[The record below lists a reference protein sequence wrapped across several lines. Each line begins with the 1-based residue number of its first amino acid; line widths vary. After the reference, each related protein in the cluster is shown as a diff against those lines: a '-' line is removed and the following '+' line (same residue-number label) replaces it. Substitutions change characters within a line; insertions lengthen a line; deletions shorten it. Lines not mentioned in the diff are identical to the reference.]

1 MSRVVLHIDRL
12 VLRGIAE
19 EDAAPFA
26 EALQAELH
34 RLLAAGGGQA
44 LRGHD
49 RQARLRPA
57 PLRLAAETRRE
68 QFAQAVAGRLL
79 PAAER
84 GAP

>member
-34 RLLAAGGGQA
+34 RLLAAGGGLA
-44 LRGHD
+44 LQGHD
-49 RQARLRPA
+49 RQAHFRPA
-57 PLRLAAETRRE
+57 PLHLAPHTSRE
-68 QFAQAVAGRLL
+68 QFAQAVAGQLL
-79 PAAER
+79 PATER

>member
-26 EALQAELH
+26 EALQAELQ
-34 RLLAAGGGQA
+34 RRLAADGGQA
-44 LRGHD
+44 LQGHD
-49 RQARLRPA
+49 RQARPA
-57 PLRLAAETRRE
+57 PLRLAPHTSRE

-79 PAAER
+79 PATER